1 MTVKEVQKE
10 VNHVFKGGANGIRV
24 MELILRLIKLAEKE
38 TRYAAI
44 DLILDG
50 GPTKKIIS
58 KVQNIS
64 VLKEE

>member
-1 MTVKEVQKE
+1 MTIKGVQQE
-10 VNHVFKGGANGIRV
+10 INHVFEGGANEIRV

-50 GPTKKIIS
+50 GPTEKIIS